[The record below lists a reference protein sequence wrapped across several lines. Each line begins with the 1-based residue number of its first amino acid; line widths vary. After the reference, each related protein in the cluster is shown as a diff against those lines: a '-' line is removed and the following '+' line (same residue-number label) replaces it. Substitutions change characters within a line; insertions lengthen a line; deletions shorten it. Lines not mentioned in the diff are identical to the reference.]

1 MTADPRAFLAI
12 DHGAATTSAAIVGR
26 VEGRWR
32 LFGAISLPAATG
44 PNAAI
49 DQILRRVAEAAPDL
63 SAVFGIDPARPDELP
78 TVAVRSSP
86 VRRMAV
92 VAASERALGP
102 LMAAAARSGWQTVG
116 ASAETTDPLAMT
128 QLLLD
133 DATDAI
139 LAGAS
144 DPPGADERSALA
156 ELTALVAA
164 VAARRPGHLVVLA
177 GAMAEAT
184 AAFGDLATRPG
195 ETLMA
200 PAARA
205 GAAGQPLRELL
216 TELALPADDARRAL
230 GPAAATLADVLDR
243 RLELVEVGYD
253 GGLRA
258 VAIPGTANEPPSVEV
273 AIVPDAGLA
282 PADPD
287 DATVDHVL
295 AWTTVASDR
304 HRLRDRLRELRI
316 APWSDATGDGLAL
329 RMAAARAALGRL
341 AAATAEMDRGPAPDL
356 IVASGGVW
364 SVVPPS
370 SVALAIADVLR
381 RPGASAYAHDHARLL
396 GPLGS
401 IPDLDERRAV
411 LTDLADDLLAP
422 LGSVVTPAGLR
433 TGRSAGS
440 LVLHGRPGGRG
451 ADAPIDLIPGGLAMV
466 SLPPG
471 AMGVAE
477 FRFRDGVRLG
487 TRGRHFA
494 VDVSGGLVGLMID
507 LRDVPMRLPDRADRR
522 RELLDSWQTAAAGR
536 TDG

>member
-1 MTADPRAFLAI
+1 MTGDPRAFLAI
-12 DHGAATTSAAIVGR
+12 DRGAATTSAAIVGR
-26 VEGRWR
+26 VDGRWR
-32 LFGAISLPAATG
+32 LLGAIALPATTG
-44 PNAAI
+44 PDAAI
-49 DQILRRVAEAAPDL
+49 DRILSRVAGAAPDL
-63 SAVFGIDPARPDELP
+63 AATFGIDPERPDELP
-78 TVAVRSSP
+78 VVAVRSTP

-92 VAASERALGP
+92 VAASERALAP
-102 LMAAAARSGWQTVG
+102 LVAAASRSGWLTLG

-128 QLLLD
+128 RLLLD
-133 DATDAI
+133 HATDAI
-139 LAGAS
+139 LAGAG
-144 DPPGADERSALA
+144 DPPGADERGALA

-164 VAARRPGHLVVLA
+164 AATRRPDHLVVLA

-184 AAFGDLATRPG
+184 TAFGDLATRPG

-205 GAAGQPLRELL
+205 GAAGAPLRELL

-258 VAIPGTANEPPSVEV
+258 VAFPGTANEPSRVDV

-287 DATVDHVL
+287 DATVDRVL

-341 AAATAEMDRGPAPDL
+341 ALATPEVDRGPAPDL

-401 IPDLDERRAV
+401 IPDVEERRAV
-411 LTDLADDLLAP
+411 MADLADDLLAP
-422 LGSVVTPAGLR
+422 LGSVITPGGLR
-433 TGRSAGS
+433 SGRSAGS
-440 LVLHGRPGGRG
+440 LVLHGRPGGRASRG
-451 ADAPIDLIPGGLAMV
+451 PIDLVPGGLEVV

-471 AMGVAE
+471 ATAIAE

-494 VDVSGGLVGLMID
+494 VDVSGGLAGLMVD
-507 LRDVPMRLPDRADRR
+507 LRDVPMRLPERADRR
-522 RELLDSWQTAAAGR
+522 RELLDSWQTAAAGS